1 MIQHLSDASNYSIG
15 LVAGSIVLDQISGQ
29 ISNGGPISNG
39 RDEIDSERVRD
50 LVEEVGENLADQD
63 EESEEEDEGYSYDD
77 GGDFDF

>member
-1 MIQHLSDASNYSIG
+1 MIQHLSDAANYSIG

-29 ISNGGPISNG
+29 ISNGGPTSNS

-50 LVEEVGENLADQD
+50 LVEEVGENLADED

>member
-15 LVAGSIVLDQISGQ
+15 LVAGAIVLDQASGE
-29 ISNGGPISNG
+29 ISNGGSTSQG

-50 LVEEVGENLADQD
+50 FVEEVGENLADED
-63 EESEEEDEGYSYDD
+63 EESEETVEGYSYDD